1 MDKKEEINE
10 LIEKIEE
17 LNYHYYTLDA
27 PLVSDGE
34 YDKLYDKLKKL
45 EKEIGIIPNNSPT
58 QKVGGEVL
66 EKFQKHFHI
75 SRLYSQDKAQ
85 SYEDLKDWLDRAN
98 RLRKSYNQSHDDKLP
113 ELEFVL
119 EYKFDGLTINL
130 TYEDGKLK
138 NASTRG
144 NGIVGEEI
152 SAQVKTIKSVPLEI
166 REKSLLEIQ
175 GEALMPLSELER
187 YNKENE
193 FQLKNARNAAAGALR
208 NLDTKETRKRNLTA
222 YFYNISTNNLD
233 FKTEEEM
240 LDFLKK
246 ENFNIHPYHKLV
258 KTYDEII
265 AELEKINEERKD
277 LDILTDGVVIKI
289 NDITTQEAL
298 GYTNKFPRW
307 SIAFKFEAEEYTTT
321 LLDVVWNV
329 GRTGKVT
336 PSAILEPV
344 DFSGVT
350 VSRATLNNY
359 DDIERKHVKIGS
371 KVFIRRSN
379 DVIPEILG
387 VVDQNQPGTV
397 KIEKPSH
404 CPYCNTELI
413 EGNVHIICPN
423 SISCTPQLLARME
436 HYASRNAMDIEGL
449 SEKTIAQLMEE
460 LNIDEER
467 KDLDILTDGVV
478 IKINDIT
485 TQEALGYTNK
495 FPRWSIAF
503 KFEAEEYTTTL
514 LDVVWNVGRTGKV
527 TPSAILE
534 PVDFS
539 GVTVSRA
546 TLNNYD
552 DIERK
557 HVKIGS
563 KVFIRR
569 SNDVIPEILGV
580 VDQNQPGTVKIE
592 KPSHCPYCNTELI
605 EGNVHIICP
614 NSISCTPQ
622 LLARMEHYASRNA
635 MDIEGLSE
643 KTIAQLMEELNIDD
657 IYEIYDLDYDDLIKL
672 DRFGPKKSQNLL
684 NSIQESKRRDL
695 NRFIYAIGIP
705 NVGERTARDL
715 ANKFKNF
722 DNLRHANADQLI
734 EIDDIGEITA
744 ENIVEFFEDEKIS
757 NALDILLSKG
767 IILNEVEDDNSSN
780 ELENKTFVITGTIE
794 NYKRDDIK
802 DLIEKNGGKV
812 SGSVSKNTDIVLCG
826 QNAGSKLTKA
836 RELNIEVYEDD
847 KLFNFLE
854 QLEGK

>member
-45 EKEIGIIPNNSPT
+45 EKETGIIPNNSPT

-85 SYEDLKDWLDRAN
+85 SYEDLNDWLDRAN
-98 RLRKSYNQSHDDKLP
+98 RLRNSYNQSHDDMLP

-265 AELEKINEERKD
+265 AELEKISEERKN

-289 NDITTQEAL
+289 NDIRTQEAL

-387 VVDQNQPGTV
+387 VVDQNQPGT
-397 KIEKPSH
+397 S
-404 CPYCNTELI
+404 
-413 EGNVHIICPN
+413 
-423 SISCTPQLLARME
+423 
-436 HYASRNAMDIEGL
+436 
-449 SEKTIAQLMEE
+449 
-460 LNIDEER
+460 
-467 KDLDILTDGVV
+467 
-478 IKINDIT
+478 
-485 TQEALGYTNK
+485 
-495 FPRWSIAF
+495 
-503 KFEAEEYTTTL
+503 
-514 LDVVWNVGRTGKV
+514 
-527 TPSAILE
+527 
-534 PVDFS
+534 
-539 GVTVSRA
+539 
-546 TLNNYD
+546 
-552 DIERK
+552 
-557 HVKIGS
+557 
-563 KVFIRR
+563 
-569 SNDVIPEILGV
+569 
-580 VDQNQPGTVKIE
+580 KIE

-672 DRFGPKKSQNLL
+672 DRFGPKKTQNLL
-684 NSIQESKRRDL
+684 DSIQESKRRDL

-767 IILNEVEDDNSSN
+767 IILNEVKDDNSSN

-802 DLIEKNGGKV
+802 ELIEKNGGKV

>member
-45 EKEIGIIPNNSPT
+45 EKETGISPNNSPT

-85 SYEDLKDWLDRAN
+85 SYEDLNDWLDRAN
-98 RLRKSYNQSHDDKLP
+98 RLRNSYNQSHDDMLP

-265 AELEKINEERKD
+265 AELEKISEERKN

-289 NDITTQEAL
+289 NDIRTQEAL

-359 DDIERKHVKIGS
+359 DDIERKQVKIGS

-387 VVDQNQPGTV
+387 VVNQNQPGTS

-436 HYASRNAMDIEGL
+436 HY
-449 SEKTIAQLMEE
+449 T
-460 LNIDEER
+460 
-467 KDLDILTDGVV
+467 
-478 IKINDIT
+478 
-485 TQEALGYTNK
+485 
-495 FPRWSIAF
+495 
-503 KFEAEEYTTTL
+503 
-514 LDVVWNVGRTGKV
+514 
-527 TPSAILE
+527 
-534 PVDFS
+534 
-539 GVTVSRA
+539 
-546 TLNNYD
+546 
-552 DIERK
+552 
-557 HVKIGS
+557 
-563 KVFIRR
+563 
-569 SNDVIPEILGV
+569 
-580 VDQNQPGTVKIE
+580 
-592 KPSHCPYCNTELI
+592 
-605 EGNVHIICP
+605 
-614 NSISCTPQ
+614 
-622 LLARMEHYASRNA
+622 SRNA

-657 IYEIYDLDYDDLIKL
+657 IYEIYDLNYDNLIKL
-672 DRFGPKKSQNLL
+672 DRFGPKKTQNLL
-684 NSIQESKRRDL
+684 DSIQESKRRDL

>member
-34 YDKLYDKLKKL
+34 YDKLYDRLKQL
-45 EKEIGIIPNNSPT
+45 ENETGIHPENSPT

-66 EKFQKHFHI
+66 EKFEKHFHI

-85 SYEDLKDWLDRAN
+85 SYDDLKNWIDRAT
-98 RLRKSYNQSHDDKLP
+98 RLRNAYNENNDDKLP
-113 ELEFVL
+113 ELEFVM

-130 TYEDGKLK
+130 TYENGNLI
-138 NASTRG
+138 NAATRG

-166 REKSLLEIQ
+166 EEKSLLEIQ

-208 NLDTKETRKRNLTA
+208 NLDTNETRKRNLTA
-222 YFYNISTNNLD
+222 YFYNISTTNLY
-233 FKTEEEM
+233 FSTEEDM
-240 LDFLKK
+240 LEFLKK
-246 ENFNIHPYHKLV
+246 EDFNIHPYHKLV

-265 AELEKINEERKD
+265 AELERIEVERKT

-289 NDITTQEAL
+289 NDIRTQEVL
-298 GYTNKFPRW
+298 GFTNKFPRW
-307 SIAFKFEAEEYTTT
+307 SVAFKFEAEEFTTT

-344 DFSGVT
+344 DFSGAT

-359 DDIERKHVKIGS
+359 DDILRKKVRIGS
-371 KVFIRRSN
+371 QVFIRRSN

-387 VVDQNQPGTV
+387 VVDENQDGTR
-397 KIEKPSH
+397 KIERPTH

-413 EGNVHIICPN
+413 EGNVHIVCPN

-449 SEKTIAQLMEE
+449 SEKTIAQLMDE
-460 LNIDEER
+460 LD
-467 KDLDILTDGVV
+467 
-478 IKINDIT
+478 
-485 TQEALGYTNK
+485 
-495 FPRWSIAF
+495 
-503 KFEAEEYTTTL
+503 
-514 LDVVWNVGRTGKV
+514 
-527 TPSAILE
+527 
-534 PVDFS
+534 
-539 GVTVSRA
+539 
-546 TLNNYD
+546 
-552 DIERK
+552 
-557 HVKIGS
+557 
-563 KVFIRR
+563 
-569 SNDVIPEILGV
+569 
-580 VDQNQPGTVKIE
+580 
-592 KPSHCPYCNTELI
+592 
-605 EGNVHIICP
+605 
-614 NSISCTPQ
+614 
-622 LLARMEHYASRNA
+622 
-635 MDIEGLSE
+635 
-643 KTIAQLMEELNIDD
+643 IDD
-657 IYEIYDLDYDDLIKL
+657 IYEIYDLTYDDLINL

-684 NSIQESKRRDL
+684 DAIELSKNRDL

-715 ANKFKNF
+715 ANKFKTFN
-722 DNLRHANADQLI
+722 NLRHATAEQLV

-744 ENIVEFFEDEKIS
+744 DNIVEFFKDEEIS
-757 NALDILLSKG
+757 EAIDILLSKG
-767 IILNEVEDDNSSN
+767 IKLNKVNEDESSN
-780 ELENKTFVITGTIE
+780 ELENQTFVITGTME

-802 DLIEKNGGKV
+802 ELIEKNGGKV
-812 SGSVSKNTDIVLCG
+812 TGSVSKNTDALLCG
-826 QNAGSKLTKA
+826 EKAGSKLTKA
-836 RELNIEVYEDD
+836 RDLGVEVYEEE
-847 KLFNFLE
+847 KLYDFLNH
-854 QLEGK
+854 LEGK

>member
-45 EKEIGIIPNNSPT
+45 EKETGIIPNNSPT

-85 SYEDLKDWLDRAN
+85 SYEDLNDWLDRAN
-98 RLRKSYNQSHDDKLP
+98 RLRNSYNQSHDDMLP

-265 AELEKINEERKD
+265 AELEKISEERKD

-289 NDITTQEAL
+289 NDIRTQEAL

-336 PSAILEPV
+336 PSAMLEPV

-359 DDIERKHVKIGS
+359 DDIERKRVKIGS

-387 VVDQNQPGTV
+387 VVD
-397 KIEKPSH
+397 E
-404 CPYCNTELI
+404 
-413 EGNVHIICPN
+413 
-423 SISCTPQLLARME
+423 
-436 HYASRNAMDIEGL
+436 
-449 SEKTIAQLMEE
+449 
-460 LNIDEER
+460 
-467 KDLDILTDGVV
+467 
-478 IKINDIT
+478 
-485 TQEALGYTNK
+485 
-495 FPRWSIAF
+495 
-503 KFEAEEYTTTL
+503 
-514 LDVVWNVGRTGKV
+514 
-527 TPSAILE
+527 
-534 PVDFS
+534 
-539 GVTVSRA
+539 
-546 TLNNYD
+546 
-552 DIERK
+552 
-557 HVKIGS
+557 
-563 KVFIRR
+563 
-569 SNDVIPEILGV
+569 
-580 VDQNQPGTVKIE
+580 NQPGTVKIE

-657 IYEIYDLDYDDLIKL
+657 IYEIYDLNYDDLIKL
-672 DRFGPKKSQNLL
+672 DRFGPKKTQNLL
-684 NSIQESKRRDL
+684 DSIQESKKRDL

-715 ANKFKNF
+715 ANKFKTF
-722 DNLRHANADQLI
+722 DNLRHANPDQLV

-744 ENIVEFFEDEKIS
+744 DNIVEFFEDEKIS
-757 NALDILLSKG
+757 DALDILLSKG

-780 ELENKTFVITGTIE
+780 ELENKTFVITGTME
-794 NYKRDDIK
+794 NYKRDEIK
-802 DLIEKNGGKV
+802 ELIEKNGGKV
-812 SGSVSKNTDIVLCG
+812 TGSVSKNTDVVLCG

-836 RELNIEVYEDD
+836 KDLNVEVYEND
-847 KLFNFLE
+847 KLYNFLE
-854 QLEGK
+854 KLEGK